1 MSCKEK
7 KGMEEI
13 LIEVFDTTLEDLQ
26 LAITLNPSI
35 ENISLA
41 MEQYATMRV
50 KEEVE
55 KLKELKAKAKIKGK
69 LKYTLGYPDIVT
81 DEENNHIYDVR
92 GWGNLQY
99 DKDGE
104 ETLQA
109 RADLLLTLIN
119 SIN

>member
-1 MSCKEK
+1 MKESK
-7 KGMEEI
+7 SKEE
-13 LIEVFDTTLEDLQ
+13 LAKAQKWLNENLHRIEGFGFGAQMLSE
-26 LAITLNPSI
+26 
-35 ENISLA
+35 
-41 MEQYATMRV
+41 YATMRV